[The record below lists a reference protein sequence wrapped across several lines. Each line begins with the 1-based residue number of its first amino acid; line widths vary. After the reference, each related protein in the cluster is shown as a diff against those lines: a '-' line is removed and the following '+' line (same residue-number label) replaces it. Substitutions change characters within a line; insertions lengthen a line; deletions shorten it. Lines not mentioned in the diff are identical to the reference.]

1 MRGEYRVKIIYGTN
15 GHGTTSACAEN
26 TGVAIY
32 RVALWGNYLRVR
44 GEYCRF
50 PLVWFPTLELP
61 PRARR
66 IHFQAPCPTV
76 RRGTTSACAENTRL
90 LMVNRAK
97 NWNYL
102 RVRGEYPT
110 AYADTNACSELPP
123 RARRI
128 LPSAAAYT
136 LSPGTTS
143 ACAENTTLL
152 ARRTNRA
159 RNYLRVRGEYARP
172 RTSWPT
178 PWGLPPRARRIRR
191 GGIQY
196 RGPLGTTSACAENTQ
211 PQDQRHLN
219 QWNYLRVRGEYIYG
233 WSSRGTFRELPPR
246 ARRIHHGS

>member
-1 MRGEYRVKIIYGTN
+1 MGYQTIRNYLRVRGEYRVKIIYGTN

-102 RVRGEYPT
+102 RVRGEYSKRVLRPGPM
-110 AYADTNACSELPP
+110 AELPP

-128 LPSAAAYT
+128 PFQ
-136 LSPGTTS
+136 PFVPHGVQGTTS
-143 ACAENTTLL
+143 ACAENTPQHTLT
-152 ARRTNRA
+152 RTHV
-159 RNYLRVRGEYARP
+159 RNYLRVRGEY
-172 RTSWPT
+172 TK
-178 PWGLPPRARRIRR
+178 
-191 GGIQY
+191 
-196 RGPLGTTSACAENTQ
+196 
-211 PQDQRHLN
+211 
-219 QWNYLRVRGEYIYG
+219 
-233 WSSRGTFRELPPR
+233 
-246 ARRIHHGS
+246 